1 MTMTKL
7 GFTCK
12 SSILTDPLSG
22 ELGVMFGERW
32 VYFFFDFQRNLE
44 NSLVIWR
51 DVLKIQRCTY
61 PDNMIWNSLSKR
73 RIQISEG
80 HGQRMTIF
88 IFCSIENAIEYFI
101 EARKSLKSLIKTH
114 LMLGFSDHALPELV
128 ALGLTTKIHKM
139 ILDETWHL
147 GFAGVQ

>member
-1 MTMTKL
+1 
-7 GFTCK
+7 
-12 SSILTDPLSG
+12 
-22 ELGVMFGERW
+22 
-32 VYFFFDFQRNLE
+32 
-44 NSLVIWR
+44 
-51 DVLKIQRCTY
+51 
-61 PDNMIWNSLSKR
+61 
-73 RIQISEG
+73 
-80 HGQRMTIF
+80 MTIF